1 MQDIFRIFEVR
12 CGVMTEIV
20 FVATKQSTQFYLQS
34 CNSHN
39 TDENVFYFAQKIQI
53 ER

>member
-12 CGVMTEIV
+12 SGVLYEIA
-20 FVATKQSTQFYLQS
+20 FVATEQSTRFYLQS
-34 CNSHN
+34 CNTHN
-39 TDENVFYFAQKIQI
+39 TDENVYYFAQKIKI